1 MRNLLLYPITTDEI
15 VEVLRQCSHDYDKL
29 VESYPEEERPIGD
42 TKPLLFEEAI
52 RRLSN
57 QDCWCV
63 IRQGDDGNRVVVRD
77 GMTNTAAR
85 DLYDF
90 LRLRDHHQSYD
101 LCRET
106 EVARENFLNKPAK
119 EPK

>member
-29 VESYPEEERPIGD
+29 VESYREEERPVGD
-42 TKPLLFEEAI
+42 MNPLLFEEAI

-63 IRQGDDGNRVVVRD
+63 TRQGDDGNPVMVRE

-90 LRLRDHHQSYD
+90 LRIRDHHQTYD
-101 LCRET
+101 LRRES
-106 EVARENFLNKPAK
+106 EVADKNFLNKPAK
-119 EPK
+119 